1 MAGAV
6 SSYVDSRKEVLKEEQ
21 QAALEEAKKAQAR
34 GDVTTAEAKF
44 AEANALENEA
54 NRWDVGGDKKR
65 QATVIASALSL
76 AVAGKRAEAIAAGAV
91 SPYVKEVIKK
101 ATDSPEM
108 QALNIPLHVLWG
120 EVEAELAGGKAQTGA
135 IAAGVGE
142 VGAAVLAKSVYGKEA
157 SELTVEEKQTLLNA
171 SKALAG
177 VASAVTSANGNAA
190 STLAETSIGMT
201 VAENSVENNYLSQ
214 LSDNRRIWLREQ
226 LNRDDL
232 SSVQRE
238 KYEQEFIQLEQDDHT
253 SDILVAKAKYNPES
267 MTQSDWELYQ
277 NYATR
282 YYFES
287 IRTEKPENVIA
298 DLDNILSNQY
308 IKGYSYPYATAEKYR
323 HELPS
328 RWSLFGTNKSADEQ
342 FYTDIYSK
350 YQNRKTYQE
359 SFDGRV
365 AQSTA
370 EALGYASTMMSA
382 GTVASVVSKVGKFT
396 SNGINKASSAIGAF
410 AAKYP
415 NISGAIS
422 DGMISS
428 GVHVGYKL
436 STGQDVNEYEVLGA
450 FAGGALTRNH
460 TLGNQ
465 IRINIGVATVSSLS
479 KDPSGNSLGKDYLGN
494 IASPFIGKAF
504 ENVKYGN
511 ILGGYLS
518 EYSTDIEN
526 RKNDINKLKERIKG
540 ESNE

>member
-1 MAGAV
+1 MC
-6 SSYVDSRKEVLKEEQ
+6 
-21 QAALEEAKKAQAR
+21 
-34 GDVTTAEAKF
+34 
-44 AEANALENEA
+44 
-54 NRWDVGGDKKR
+54 GDKKR

-177 VASAVTSANGNAA
+177 VASAATSANGNAA

-201 VAENSVENNYLSQ
+201 VAENAVENNYLSQ

-238 KYEQEFIQLEQDDHT
+238 KYEQEFIQLEQDNHT

-370 EALGYASTMMSA
+370 EALSYAGTMLSA
-382 GTVASVVSKVGKFT
+382 GTVASVASKVGKFT
-396 SNGINKASSAIGAF
+396 SNGINKASSAIGTF
-410 AAKYP
+410 ATKYP
-415 NISGAIS
+415 KAAEGI
-422 DGMISS
+422 
-428 GVHVGYKL
+428 VVGSI
-436 STGQDVNEYEVLGA
+436 STGFDLYNGDASPEKTAMNYILGRGLAGKSWDKQLSVNAIYKGVISVNENRSDKDIVLGQVSNA
-450 FAGGALTRNH
+450 IALGSGESVEGLLN
-460 TLGNQ
+460 LVGQKGISKQ
-465 IRINIGVATVSSLS
+465 IISNIVSGYVENKIDNRS
-479 KDPSGNSLGKDYLGN
+479 KDSKE
-494 IASPFIGKAF
+494 I
-504 ENVKYGN
+504 
-511 ILGGYLS
+511 
-518 EYSTDIEN
+518 
-526 RKNDINKLKERIKG
+526 RKEGDK
-540 ESNE
+540 